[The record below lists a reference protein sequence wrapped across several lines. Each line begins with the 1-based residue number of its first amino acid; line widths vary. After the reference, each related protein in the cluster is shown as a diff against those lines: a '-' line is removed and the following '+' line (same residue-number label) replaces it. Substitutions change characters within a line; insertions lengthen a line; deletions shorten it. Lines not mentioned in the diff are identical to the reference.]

1 MLKLVQHDDLI
12 IDFAIKHNLKYST
25 MKRILIIL
33 FVLFAFSTNMFAKI
47 ILPSVFAD
55 NMVLQQNSE
64 VAIWGWS
71 DPGET
76 VKIVTSWN
84 INDTI
89 KAKADNSSE
98 WKTNIQTI
106 GAGGPYSIQIL
117 GNGKFELKNVMLG
130 EVWICSGQSNME
142 WSVNHKINNGE
153 EEAAKASNP
162 NIRIFQVQKIG
173 AEYPQQTCNAT
184 WTVSSPETMRSTS
197 SIGYFFAR
205 EIQQKLNVPV
215 GIIVSA
221 WGGTPAEVWIEK
233 SRIENNPE
241 LNKAKYAEQFD
252 WWPGTPGTLYNSM
265 IYPVVPYG
273 IAGAIWYQGE
283 SNCENYPIYSQLMKT
298 LIENWRA
305 DFKRDFPFY
314 FVQIAPFNY
323 GDKGTSEYLREQQ
336 ELAAKTVPNTGMVVI
351 SDLVDNIKDIHP
363 KDKLNVGKRLANY
376 ALAETYK
383 QNMGAYKSPSY
394 QSMQVEKGKV
404 HLMFNDVLTGLKST
418 GKTPERF
425 LIAGEDK
432 NFVPATA
439 KIEGSTIVLSSKL
452 VKTPVAIRFCFDDT
466 TMPDVFSSEG
476 LPLAPFRT
484 DKW

>member
-1 MLKLVQHDDLI
+1 MKKIVLVLTI
-12 IDFAIKHNLKYST
+12 MFI
-25 MKRILIIL
+25 
-33 FVLFAFSTNMFAKI
+33 FSTNMFAKI
-47 ILPSVFAD
+47 TLPSVFAD
-55 NMVLQQNSE
+55 NMVLQQNSD

-84 INDTI
+84 SKDTV
-89 KAKADNSSE
+89 KVKADNSSA
-98 WKTNIQTI
+98 WKTSIKTI

-117 GNGKFELKNVMLG
+117 GNGGAKLNNVMLG
-130 EVWICSGQSNME
+130 EVWVCSGQSNME
-142 WSVNHKINNGE
+142 MSVNWKLINGE
-153 EEAAKASNP
+153 EEAAKANNP
-162 NIRIFQVQKIG
+162 NIRIFHVQKIG

-184 WTVSSPETMRSTS
+184 WTMCTPETMRATS
-197 SIGYFFAR
+197 AVGYFFAR

-241 LNKAKYAEQFD
+241 LSKAKYTDKFD
-252 WWPGTPGTLYNSM
+252 WWPGNPGTLYNSM

-283 SNCENYPIYSQLMKT
+283 SNVGNHQVYAKLMKT

-305 DFKRDFPFY
+305 DFKKDFPFY
-314 FVQIAPFNY
+314 LVQIAPYDY
-323 GDKGTSEYLREQQ
+323 GDKGTSEYIREQ
-336 ELAAKTVPNTGMVVI
+336 EEIVAKTVPNTGMVVI
-351 SDLVDNIKDIHP
+351 TDLVDNIKDIHP

-383 QNMGAYKSPSY
+383 QNVGTYKSPAY
-394 QSMQVEKGKV
+394 QSMQFEKGKV
-404 HLMFNDVLTGLKST
+404 RLTFNNIFSGIKCT
-418 GKTPERF
+418 GKTPEKF
-425 LIAGEDK
+425 LLAGDDQK
-432 NFVPATA
+432 FVLATA

-452 VKTPVAIRFCFDDT
+452 VKTPVAVRFCFDDT
-466 TMPDVFSSEG
+466 TMPDVFSTEG